1 MALPPFLASAAYPD
15 MDDWNQ
21 LANGYEI
28 HQKWDSTSKTAA
40 KTLKCSAQDLDR
52 FLPKENWDV

>member
-1 MALPPFLASAAYPD
+1 